1 MTEIKRVLIATDLSV
16 HTDSALYMGKKLEE
30 FTSCDITL
38 LHIADVPYL
47 WEWPSILDKFQAEL
61 QSSAETRIKEQ
72 MKRCGVDFKT
82 QILFGETY
90 TDLNQ
95 YLKDNEFDL
104 LIMGHRTDRPLFSS
118 RSLAKKIIAST
129 EVPVFICTNDKPI
142 SKVGC
147 LVDLSKI
154 SEKCISE
161 AEWAGKLF
169 DAEIH
174 YFTTIPDIAS
184 KALLSMPF
192 AVSNYAFSNEE
203 KESIVNKART
213 EIKTKIGNIG
223 DEYIHVNI
231 TPDEIIKV
239 LAQQAEEA
247 NIDLAILAK
256 HNRGPVE
263 KLFIG
268 SVTKGFIDHFNG
280 NILVLPGK

>member
-1 MTEIKRVLIATDLSV
+1 MTEVKRVLIATDLSL
-16 HTDSALYMGKKLEE
+16 HADNALYMGRKLEQ
-30 FTSCDITL
+30 SMNCDITL

-47 WEWPSILDKFQAEL
+47 WEWPAILDKFQAEL
-61 QSSAETRIKEQ
+61 KSGAETRIKEQ
-72 MKRCGVDFKT
+72 MRRCGVSFKT
-82 QILFGETY
+82 QILFGEAY

-129 EVPVFICTNDKPI
+129 EIPVFICTNDKPI

-154 SEKCISE
+154 SEKCISQ
-161 AEWAGKLF
+161 AQWTGKLF

-203 KESIVNKART
+203 KETIIYKART
-213 EIKTKIGNIG
+213 EIKSRLGNIG

-231 TPDEIIKV
+231 TPDQIIKA
-239 LAQQAEEA
+239 LAQQVEDAHV
-247 NIDLAILAK
+247 DLAVLAK